1 MPSPFAAAA
10 ARLSAGIDAKFGE
23 VLRIVPISYAQYKE
37 AVPDPSRQA
46 AEIVGVFTDGAGR
59 SGAAP
64 PAGAIGRSFE
74 RGNSGAL
81 ILVSFDVRN
90 MPAYA
95 IVEHDRVVRTGAPG
109 APEYE
114 VTSVDADGDSR
125 VVLTMI
131 EV

>member
-10 ARLSAGIDAKFGE
+10 ARLSAGVDAKFGE
-23 VLRIVPISYAQYKE
+23 QLRIAPMAYAQYKE
-37 AVPDPSRQA
+37 AAPDPSRPA
-46 AEIVGVFTDGAGR
+46 VELVGVFTDGAGR
-59 SGAAP
+59 SGTAP

-74 RGNSGAL
+74 RGNTGAL
-81 ILVSFDVRN
+81 ILASFDLRN
-90 MPAYA
+90 LPAYP
-95 IVEHDRVVRTGAPG
+95 IVEHDRVVRIGAPC

-125 VVLTMI
+125 VVLTLI